1 MLIDKLLL
9 TGIGILSVLF
19 IVYIFFFYFKI
30 FFVRKKIGVQVILGI
45 STLIIWQLSVF
56 KIDENFPITWKL
68 FMTIGFTLFAVINV
82 FIGKFLEQCFFA
94 IIFDALWMLTETL
107 VGNLLLIYCET
118 IMDLRL
124 LGAFASKI
132 LFLVVIVALKKVFM
146 KEEIQ
151 ELSSKYSLLLI
162 FIPLGSIYI
171 MNAVFIL
178 AHEAKKEYAGIYSL
192 VCVVILILVNVLVGY
207 IYIKLADDLQVR
219 HMNMIYEQQ
228 LELCERHQK
237 ETELA
242 VLQMRDV
249 KHNIKNHFISILAYA
264 EREECER
271 IINFINDIMEEVKLM
286 SSMGA
291 NTGNVVMDSLVGYWR
306 RTAENEGIEFRM
318 KLSIPIEIPFKGA
331 DMSLILG
338 NLLENAVEGAVKAEK
353 SKYISLNVKVDKGN
367 LLIIVENSYSGELIK
382 VKEELRTT
390 KEDAVNHGIGLTSV
404 RRAVKKYHGTMV
416 IDDTMPERFLVRVVL
431 YGK

>member
-1 MLIDKLLL
+1 
-9 TGIGILSVLF
+9 
-19 IVYIFFFYFKI
+19 
-30 FFVRKKIGVQVILGI
+30 
-45 STLIIWQLSVF
+45 
-56 KIDENFPITWKL
+56 
-68 FMTIGFTLFAVINV
+68 
-82 FIGKFLEQCFFA
+82 
-94 IIFDALWMLTETL
+94 
-107 VGNLLLIYCET
+107 
-118 IMDLRL
+118 
-124 LGAFASKI
+124 
-132 LFLVVIVALKKVFM
+132 
-146 KEEIQ
+146 
-151 ELSSKYSLLLI
+151 
-162 FIPLGSIYI
+162 
-171 MNAVFIL
+171 
-178 AHEAKKEYAGIYSL
+178 
-192 VCVVILILVNVLVGY
+192 
-207 IYIKLADDLQVR
+207 
-219 HMNMIYEQQ
+219 MIYEQQ

-353 SKYISLNVKVDKGN
+353 SKYISLNVKFDKGN

>member
-192 VCVVILILVNVLVGY
+192 VCVV
-207 IYIKLADDLQVR
+207 
-219 HMNMIYEQQ
+219 
-228 LELCERHQK
+228 
-237 ETELA
+237 
-242 VLQMRDV
+242 
-249 KHNIKNHFISILAYA
+249 
-264 EREECER
+264 
-271 IINFINDIMEEVKLM
+271 
-286 SSMGA
+286 
-291 NTGNVVMDSLVGYWR
+291 MDSLVGYWR

-353 SKYISLNVKVDKGN
+353 SKYISLNVKFDKGN